1 MIEEIIVKTNKKQK
15 KGSKIEVNE
24 VNEVNEAQMGE
35 ISAKNEL
42 VLYNLTK
49 ASRDFNYI
57 RNMANIFYFYRR
69 VPTLS
74 CLGEGSL
81 GLRSNN
87 CKIIDQSTFL
97 LELK

>member
-15 KGSKIEVNE
+15 KGSKI
-24 VNEVNEAQMGE
+24 EVNEAQMGE